1 MPSPF
6 PGMDPFLEAQGYWR
20 EFHTKFLNWIQDTL
34 TERVPDAYEVRI
46 EERLSLVYEPDVDTR
61 RGTWP
66 DVAILRSAGPSEAGS
81 STSGTMTLEPVTL
94 TLPRYHVEE
103 VSEAR
108 IEIRRFPDRELVTAI
123 ELLSPSNKEAPG
135 ELLYSQKRLE
145 LIHQPV
151 HLVELDLLI
160 RGKRLTMEEE
170 LPKGHYYAFVSR
182 AERRFLSETSTWT
195 IRDPLP
201 TIPIPLLAPDPDIPL
216 DLAAIFQTV
225 YQRARYER
233 SIKYK
238 APLGLPL
245 SPEDRAWAEA
255 IARDFD
261 PRRAH

>member
-6 PGMDPFLEAQGYWR
+6 PGMDPFLEAQGYWK
-20 EFHTKFLNWIQDTL
+20 EFHPAFLLWTQYAL

-46 EERLSLVYEPDVDTR
+46 EERLSLVYEPDFDTK
-61 RGTWP
+61 RGTLP
-66 DVAILRSAGPSEAGS
+66 DIAVLRSTGPPGAGS
-81 STSGTMTLEPVTL
+81 PSSGTMTLEPVAL
-94 TLPRYHVEE
+94 ALPQHRVEE
-103 VSEAR
+103 VSEVR
-108 IEIRRFPDRELVTAI
+108 IEIRRLSDRELVTAI

-160 RGKRLTMEEE
+160 RGKRLEMADE
-170 LPKGHYYAFVSR
+170 LPRGHYYAFVSR
-182 AERRFLSETSTWT
+182 AERRPASDVYAWS

-201 TIPIPLLAPDPDIPL
+201 TIPIPLMAPDPDIPL

-233 SIKYK
+233 SINYK
-238 APLGLPL
+238 ATLGRPL
-245 SPEDRAWAEA
+245 SREDRTWAEA
-255 IARDFD
+255 IARNFD
-261 PRRAH
+261 PRGAH

>member
-6 PGMDPFLEAQGYWR
+6 PGLDPFLEDQDYWR
-20 EFHTKFLNWIQDTL
+20 EFLTGFLSWAQDAL
-34 TERVPDAYEVRI
+34 AERVPDTYEVRI
-46 EERLSLVYEPDVDTR
+46 AERLSLIYQPAFATRRDVRPDV
-61 RGTWP
+61 G
-66 DVAILRSAGPSEAGS
+66 ILRSAGTSGPGS
-81 STSGTMTLEPVTL
+81 PTSGTMTLEPVAL
-94 TLPRYHVEE
+94 TLPRHRVEE

-108 IEIRRFPDRELVTAI
+108 LEIRRLSDRELVTTI

-160 RGKRLTMEEE
+160 RGKRLEMEDE

-182 AERRFLSETSTWT
+182 AERRFLSDTSTWS

-201 TIPIPLLAPDPDIPL
+201 TIPIPLMAPDPDIPL

-233 SIKYK
+233 SVNYK
-238 APLGLPL
+238 APLRLPL
-245 SPEDRAWAEA
+245 NPEDRAWAEA

>member
-6 PGMDPFLEAQGYWR
+6 PGMDPFLEDQGYWR
-20 EFHTKFLNWIQDTL
+20 ELHTMFLTWAL
-34 TERVPDAYEVRI
+34 HALAERVPDAYEVRI
-46 EERLSLVYEPDVDTR
+46 EERLSLVYEPDVATK
-61 RGTWP
+61 RGTLP
-66 DVAILRSAGPSEAGS
+66 DVAILRSPGPSGVGS
-81 STSGTMTLEPVTL
+81 PTSATMTLEPVTL
-94 TLPRYHVEE
+94 ALPRCGVEE

-108 IEIRRFPDRELVTAI
+108 LEIRRLSDRELVTAI

-135 ELLYSQKRLE
+135 EPLYSQKRLE

-160 RGKRLTMEEE
+160 RGKRLEMEDE
-170 LPKGHYYAFVSR
+170 LPRGHYYAFVSR
-182 AERRFLSETSTWT
+182 AERRFLSDTFNWT

-201 TIPIPLLAPDPDIPL
+201 TIPIPLMAPDLDVPL
-216 DLAAIFQTV
+216 DLASIVRSV
-225 YQRARYER
+225 YEWARYER
-233 SIKYK
+233 SISYQ

-245 SPEDRAWAEA
+245 DPKDREWAEA